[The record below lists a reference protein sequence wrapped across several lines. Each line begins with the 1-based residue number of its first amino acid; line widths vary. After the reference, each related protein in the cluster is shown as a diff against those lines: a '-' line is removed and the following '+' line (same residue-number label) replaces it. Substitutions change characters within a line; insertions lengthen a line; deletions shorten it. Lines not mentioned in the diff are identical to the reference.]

1 MCRSNASPTTAGWH
15 RQLDFRTRAAHFFS
29 PRKDHTYEQKIP
41 KSPYVNED
49 NVYMFAGEKFGLG
62 LEIDYRNSLILHYQP
77 DEGKADVV
85 LEFKEDP
92 MKEGPFR

>member
-1 MCRSNASPTTAGWH
+1 
-15 RQLDFRTRAAHFFS
+15 
-29 PRKDHTYEQKIP
+29 
-41 KSPYVNED
+41 
-49 NVYMFAGEKFGLG
+49 MFAGEKFGLG